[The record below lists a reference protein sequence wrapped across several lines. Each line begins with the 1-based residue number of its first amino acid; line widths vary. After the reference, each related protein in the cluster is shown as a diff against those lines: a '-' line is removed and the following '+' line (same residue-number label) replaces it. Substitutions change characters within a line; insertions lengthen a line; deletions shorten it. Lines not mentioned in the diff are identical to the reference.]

1 MAHDFITSGAAAYGH
16 TFTNTDVF
24 NMFHV
29 SKSGYYNWRSRRL
42 REEEGRQSVEQIE
55 DEYIM
60 ECFRKTIRKIGYV
73 PGKRSFRTYMWRDY
87 GISLSVKKCRS
98 IMEKMHLKANRP
110 KKDAYKHQATHCH
123 PCAALP
129 NLVSRKFKLGPRMII
144 LTDITYL
151 YYGAARTP
159 IYLCVFKDAYTT
171 EVLGHSLSSRMD
183 VSLVKEA
190 FDMMMG
196 AHGNEINTTTVK
208 AAIHSDQGSQYM
220 STTFRELLSDNE
232 LLQSMSGRGNSLD
245 NAPMESFFNTLKT
258 RIIDIIA
265 RCKTA
270 EKVQQ
275 LISGFMDSYNTEM
288 YSCSLAGLTPE
299 EFYKYSVTGV
309 YPLDSYYGV
318 SVDDTDFASIEELVS
333 YRMAETKKQNKKRRE
348 QYAKKHAG
356 DHDDVD
362 EISPVLMNL
371 KDQKLVNADLKRLEK
386 LKIKIENEIEE
397 DEELKERV
405 INGGSY
411 ISELKASNPERY
423 EELRNRFNWKD
434 HKELEYIYDMDKF
447 Y

>member
-1 MAHDFITSGAAAYGH
+1 MVHDFITSGATAYGY
-16 TFTNTDVF
+16 TFTNSDVF

-29 SKSGYYNWRSRRL
+29 SKSGYYGWRNRQT
-42 REEEGRQSVEQIE
+42 REEDGRQME

-87 GISLSVKKCRS
+87 GISLSVKKCRA
-98 IMEKMHLKANRP
+98 IMEMMHLKANRP

-129 NLVSRKFKLGPRMII
+129 NLVDRKFKLGPRMII

-151 YYGAARTP
+151 YYGPARTL

-171 EVLGHSLSSRMD
+171 EVLGYSLSSRMN

-190 FDMMMG
+190 FDMMMED
-196 AHGNEINTTTVK
+196 HGGEINTTNVK
-208 AAIHSDQGSQYM
+208 AVIHSDQGSQYL
-220 STTFRELLSDNE
+220 STTFRELLSDND

-270 EKVQQ
+270 DKVRQ

-333 YRMAETKKQNKKRRE
+333 YRMAETQKQNEKRRE
-348 QYAKKHAG
+348 QYAKKHG
-356 DHDDVD
+356 SDHDDGD
-362 EISPVLMNL
+362 EISPALMNL
-371 KDQKLVNADLKRLEK
+371 RDQKLVSADLKRLAR
-386 LKIKIENEIEE
+386 LKIKIDNEIEE
-397 DEELKERV
+397 DEDLRAR
-405 INGGSY
+405 IIDAGRY
-411 ISELKASNPERY
+411 ISGLKRSDPEGY
-423 EELRNRFNWKD
+423 ESLRNRFNWKD
-434 HKELEYIYDMDKF
+434 HEELQYIYDMDKF